1 MKVRIKITL
10 CMLGLLS
17 LLFGVGGSLLISMS
31 FQDTLKREKDLAFS
45 SYQMVFETLQ
55 IVNEFNSVWDYETVD
70 RVIRQLDGQASRS
83 WTALRLTSES
93 GYRYESELSEKYMD
107 TVIREFRAGEVWIQ
121 HGNGPNGGQYL
132 ILTGEVPVTGDTL
145 YLCTAH
151 DISSLYTMRQAQQ
164 RIYFQV
170 FAAMV
175 LLCAV
180 LSYTISKVLTAP
192 LVNLSRASR
201 AIASGDY
208 SSRADLCSG
217 DEIGAV
223 AADFNAMAV
232 QLEKHVSQLQESVLR
247 QERFMGSF
255 AHELKTPMTSIIG
268 YADLLRDETLTQ
280 KERFQAANYI
290 FSEGKRLE
298 GLSQKLLSL
307 FELKEGALSLSEAS
321 PADLIR
327 SMVEQLK
334 PIYSAQGVELSCR
347 CQNGVCYL
355 EAALARSLLLNLV
368 DNARKAMDHGG
379 MIDIQQEM
387 LTDGCRICVL
397 DEGRG
402 IPAESVAHLTEAF
415 YRVDKA
421 RSREQ
426 GGVGLG
432 LALCQEIVRLHHGTM
447 RFENREGQGTRVMV
461 ELKGGRPCA
470 Q

>member
-17 LLFGVGGSLLISMS
+17 LLFGIGGSLLIAMS
-31 FQDTLKREKDLAFS
+31 FQDALEREKEVAFS

-55 IVNEFNSVWDYETVD
+55 IVNEFNSVLDYETVD
-70 RVIRQLDGQASRS
+70 RVVRQLDEQSSRN
-83 WTALRLTSES
+83 WLALRISS
-93 GYRYESELSEKYMD
+93 
-107 TVIREFRAGEVWIQ
+107 
-121 HGNGPNGGQYL
+121 PNGYAYETNGAEQYIGELVLPDQVGTASFQYGSTPEGGQCL
-132 ILTGEVPVTGDTL
+132 LLTGAASVTGDTL

-151 DISSLYTMRQAQQ
+151 DISALYTTRQSMQH
-164 RIYFQV
+164 IYLQV
-170 FAAMV
+170 FAVMV

-180 LSYTISKVLTAP
+180 LSYTISKVLTTP
-192 LVNLSRASR
+192 LESLSKASR

-208 SSRADLCSG
+208 SSRVRLCSR

-223 AADFNAMAV
+223 AADFNAMAA
-232 QLEKHVSQLQESVLR
+232 QLKKNVSELQESVLR

-255 AHELKTPMTSIIG
+255 AHELKTPMTSIMG
-268 YADLLRDETLTQ
+268 YADLLRGETLTP
-280 KERFQAANYI
+280 KERGEAASYI

-298 GLSQKLLSL
+298 SLSHKLLSL
-307 FELKEGALSLSEAS
+307 FELKKEPPSFSEAS
-321 PADLIR
+321 PADLVR
-327 SMVEQLK
+327 ATVKQLK
-334 PIYSAQGVELSCR
+334 PVYGAQGIRLTCR
-347 CQNGVCYL
+347 CQNGNCYL
-355 EAALARSLLLNLV
+355 ETALARSLLLNLI

-379 MIDIQQEM
+379 TILIRQEM
-387 LTDGCRICVL
+387 TGDGCRICVQ

-402 IPAESVAHLTEAF
+402 IPPESLAHLTEAF

-432 LALCQEIVRLHHGTM
+432 LALCQEIVLLHHGTM
-447 RFENREGQGTRVMV
+447 RFENREGQGACVTV
-461 ELKGGRPCA
+461 ELKGGRPCT

>member
-1 MKVRIKITL
+1 MKVRVKITL

-31 FQDTLKREKDLAFS
+31 FDEALEREKEIAFG

-55 IVNEFNSVWDYETVD
+55 IVNEFNSVRDYETVE
-70 RVIRQLDGQASRS
+70 RVIRQLDGQSSRN
-83 WTALRLTSES
+83 WLTLRLSSENGYAYKSDGAERYIDDGALSAQVGTASFQYGS
-93 GYRYESELSEKYMD
+93 GPE
-107 TVIREFRAGEVWIQ
+107 
-121 HGNGPNGGQYL
+121 GGQYL
-132 ILTGEVPVTGDTL
+132 LLTGAAAVTGDTL

-151 DISSLYTMRQAQQ
+151 DISALYTARQSMQ
-164 RIYFQV
+164 RIYLQV

-192 LVNLSRASR
+192 LESLSRASR

-208 SSRADLCSG
+208 SSRVGLRTR

-223 AADFNAMAV
+223 AEDFNAMAA
-232 QLEKHVSQLQESVLR
+232 QLEKNVTELRESVLR

-255 AHELKTPMTSIIG
+255 AHELKTPMTSIMG

-280 KERFQAANYI
+280 KERFEAASYI

-298 GLSQKLLSL
+298 SLSQKLLTL
-307 FELKEGALSLSEAS
+307 FELKEEPLSLSEVS
-321 PADLIR
+321 PARLIR
-327 SMVEQLK
+327 AVAEQLK
-334 PIYSAQGVELSCR
+334 PVCGARGIRLSCW
-347 CQNGVCYL
+347 CQSGVCYL
-355 EAALARSLLLNLV
+355 EAALTRSMLLNLV

-379 MIDIQQEM
+379 MIVLQQEM
-387 LTDGCRICVL
+387 LEDGCRIRVL

-402 IPAESVAHLTEAF
+402 IPPEAMAHLTEAF

-432 LALCQEIVRLHHGTM
+432 LALCREIVELHHGTM
-447 RFENREGQGTRVMV
+447 SFENREGRGTCVTV
-461 ELKGGRPCA
+461 ELKGGRPCTG
-470 Q
+470 